1 MSKQNFRKSS
11 ILGCNTQNSFVHFLR
26 AMSIKTKRFLINIIL
41 FTLLLSALI
50 SALQA
55 FQSPNSKLG
64 FWAFFF
70 LVSLGIIASLWPF
83 LIEAIVFNRI
93 TYTRL
98 VLIPFVVSAIL
109 SVPYL
114 YLIKS
119 YFHMSTAI
127 FKSFARI
134 WIAYI
139 ISLPIIAFTLLYIQ
153 KISSRQTESSG

>member
-1 MSKQNFRKSS
+1 MTM
-11 ILGCNTQNSFVHFLR
+11 G
-26 AMSIKTKRFLINIIL
+26 IKTKRFLINIIL
-41 FTLLLSALI
+41 FTLLLSATI

-64 FWAFFF
+64 FWDFF
-70 LVSLGIIASLWPF
+70 LLISLGIIASLWPL

-98 VLIPFVVSAIL
+98 VLIPFVVSALL
-109 SVPYL
+109 SIPYL

-139 ISLPIIAFTLLYIQ
+139 ISLPIISFTLLYIQ
-153 KISSRQTESSG
+153 KISSRQTENGG